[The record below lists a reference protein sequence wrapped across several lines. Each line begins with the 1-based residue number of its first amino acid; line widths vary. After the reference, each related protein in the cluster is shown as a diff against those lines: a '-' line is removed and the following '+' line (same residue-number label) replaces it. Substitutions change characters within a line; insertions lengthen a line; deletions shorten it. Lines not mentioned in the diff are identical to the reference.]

1 MAVHLED
8 MFFAQL
14 DIHSSQLIRVI
25 RAKGGSTHQ
34 KNADIMDILD
44 QVHLEQASPNGG
56 PRSGSGPSDGPIR
69 THDQFKIIIKKYIY
83 IILSC
88 IVKLFFFMISLY
100 KA

>member
-69 THDQFKIIIKKYIY
+69 THDQFKIIKK
-83 IILSC
+83 
-88 IVKLFFFMISLY
+88 
-100 KA
+100 